1 MQADNTA
8 YLLAA
13 AMRRREATA
22 ARAKQ
27 ALDAMAAGTGP
38 LTVSA
43 LAQAAKVSR
52 SWIYTRPELCER
64 LHELAE
70 QRGRPSRRPSPD
82 RAQGATVASLRRR
95 LELSHD
101 RVKQLTVENDRL
113 RNQLAAAYGQV
124 RASGSG
130 R

>member
-13 AMRRREATA
+13 AMRRREETA
-22 ARAKQ
+22 ARANQ
-27 ALDAMAAGTGP
+27 ALAVMAAGTGA

-52 SWIYTRPELCER
+52 SWIYTQPEICER

-70 QRGRPSRRPSPD
+70 QRGRLSRRPSPD
-82 RAQGATVASLRRR
+82 RDQGATVASLRRR
-95 LELSHD
+95 LEQLSHD
-101 RVKQLTVENDRL
+101 RVKQLTFECRL
-113 RNQLAAAYGQV
+113 PR
-124 RASGSG
+124 
-130 R
+130 